1 MLRVL
6 SDTLGSPAWGSPPQ
20 TPPVMNS
27 STPRVALACFLSCLG
42 LGLSAQT
49 APTATSLDSA
59 TPVLKLETVT
69 VTGSNIKRTESER
82 TLPVTMITASQLEIY
97 DPGQP
102 SDLLASLPMA
112 AGLPGNEAALATQ
125 NARGDNANIS
135 FRGLASGN
143 TLILLNGRRIAPHPI
158 SWNENGIPALSVN
171 VNQLP
176 NRGIE
181 RVDVL
186 RDGASSIYGADAVAG
201 VVNYV
206 MHRRFRG
213 TELALRWGT
222 TEYGDGTEY
231 RASLTHGLDFA
242 NKKGRLIFTA
252 DWYDREGT
260 FLRDRPFAADGDNV
274 ARAPAPWNVYTDTTF
289 NRRAAT
295 SAYGQFNTVVS
306 TGRDQYG
313 AFLVSNQRPTGIP
326 TTFFT
331 TTGRFFLIPTTGSG
345 QPGIASAAP
354 PRAASGPGKEYY
366 WNLNDARSLQPQS
379 TRQNVFLGGEYD
391 LSPRLTAFADIN
403 YYGARSL
410 IDRDPD
416 IYQSSVNGPLF
427 IPANNPY
434 NPFGERFWSPTGAPN
449 SDGTPRLVGTPS
461 AVNVENHRF
470 WDFGSREDTVTNSA
484 YRGLLGLRGKIG
496 ETWSWESAVM
506 QAEGRAKEYEPI
518 QRISLTQVAALLT
531 DPARALNPFGRSYA
545 VQSGALVDTGP
556 FRNSD
561 AVKQSVYGAF
571 ERNGMT
577 RLRSLDFNASG
588 EVWSLWG
595 GNKISLALGG
605 EVRREDFSDVRA
617 PFSGLNPAGSGLD
630 PTRSDIVSASSVPDT
645 FAHRD
650 AYSGYAEV
658 LLPLAGR
665 EFKLPLVQSLELSA
679 AARTEHYSDFGNTI
693 SPKFGLTWKPVDW
706 IMVRASRSNGFRPPS
721 LPSLYRGSFIGTVLN
736 SQDTYRSTV
745 TQLLTDQGS
754 NRINRTA
761 GNPDLQPEKSKGIS
775 VGIVVDVPKVRGLSL
790 TVDYYEIRHKDI
802 LGSSGT
808 INDDRDALVAATQA
822 ALAAGQSINSIDLG
836 FGTTGYQGDGS
847 VVRLPVTQED
857 RNLFAAYNATRA
869 PSAQRAVVGAI
880 DYLRTTYF
888 NKAEQFVNGFDFGLS
903 YRFRPVALG
912 NFTLETNWTKL
923 NSFYLYTTRGATR
936 TELMESNLEATSGAS
951 PKWRGNAQLSW
962 RRNNWSAGLGMFYV
976 GSFTLSGVTTSQA
989 TYESLGSPTYIK
1001 PVFTNG
1007 STVYRMVHR
1016 DTQTYNAFLSYRI
1029 DKKDTRSWLRDT
1041 SVRVGV
1047 NNLFNTEP
1055 PLSNDNNTY
1064 EPALYNTMAKGR
1076 IYSLTI
1082 TKKL

>member
-1 MLRVL
+1 
-6 SDTLGSPAWGSPPQ
+6 
-20 TPPVMNS
+20 MNS
-27 STPRVALACFLSCLG
+27 KLVLKSLTALTAMAFAG
-42 LGLSAQT
+42 AATNAQT
-49 APTATSLDSA
+49 APA
-59 TPVLKLETVT
+59 TPAAPATDETVKLEAFT
-69 VTGSNIKRTESER
+69 VTGSNIKRTEAER
-82 TLPVTMITASQLEIY
+82 SLPVTTVKAEQLEVF

-102 SDLLASLPMA
+102 SDFLAALPMA

-125 NARGDNANIS
+125 NARGDNANVS

-158 SWNENGIPALSVN
+158 TWNENGIPALSVN

-213 TELALRWGT
+213 TELSLRWGT

-260 FLRDRPFAADGDNV
+260 FLRDRPFSADEDNV
-274 ARAPAPWNVYTDTTF
+274 ARAPAPWNVYTDTSF
-289 NRRAAT
+289 NKRTTT

-306 TGRDQYG
+306 TGRDQFG
-313 AFLVSNQRPTGIP
+313 AFLVTNQRPTGIP

-331 TTGRFFLIPTTGSG
+331 ATGGFFLVPTTGSG
-345 QPGIASAAP
+345 QPGLASAAP
-354 PRAASGPGKEYY
+354 ARAASGPGKDYY

-379 TRQNVFLGGEYD
+379 TRKNFFLGSEYD
-391 LSPRLTAFADIN
+391 LRPRLTVFGDIN
-403 YYGARSL
+403 YYDARSI

-416 IYQSSVNGPLF
+416 IYQSSVNGNLF
-427 IPANNPY
+427 VPATNPY
-434 NPFGERFWSPTGAPN
+434 NPFGDRFWSPTGAPN

-461 AVNVENHRF
+461 AVNVVNHRF

-484 YRGLLGLRGKIG
+484 YRALLGLRGKIG

-506 QAEGRAKEYEPI
+506 QAEGRAKEFEPI
-518 QRISLTQVAALLT
+518 QRTSLTQAAALLT
-531 DPARALNPFGRSYA
+531 DPTKALNAFGRSYA
-545 VQSGALVDTGP
+545 VQGGALVDTGA
-556 FRNSD
+556 FRNS
-561 AVKQSVYGAF
+561 ASVKQSTYGVF
-571 ERNGMT
+571 ERDGMT
-577 RLRSLDFNASG
+577 RLRSIDFNASG

-617 PFSGLNPAGSGLD
+617 PFAGLNPAGSGLD
-630 PTRSDIVSASSVPDT
+630 PTRSDVVSASSIPDT

-665 EFKLPLVQSLELSA
+665 NFRLPLVRSFELSA
-679 AARTEHYSDFGNTI
+679 AARTEHYSDFGNTV
-693 SPKFGLTWKPVDW
+693 SPKFGLTWKPADW
-706 IMVRASRSNGFRPPS
+706 IMVRASHSKGFRPPS
-721 LPSLYRGSFIGTVLN
+721 LPALYRGSFIGTALN

-745 TQLLTDQGS
+745 TQLLTDQGL
-754 NRINRTA
+754 NRINKTA
-761 GNPDLQPEKSKGIS
+761 GNPDLKPERSNGIS
-775 VGIVVDVPKVRGLSL
+775 TGIVVDVPGVRGLSL

-836 FGTTGYQGDGS
+836 SGTSKYQGDGS
-847 VVRLPVTQED
+847 VVRLPVTPED
-857 RNLFAAYNATRA
+857 RNFFTAYNATRA
-869 PSAQRAVVGAI
+869 PSAQRATVGAI

-903 YRFRPVALG
+903 YHFRPAALG

-923 NSFYLYTTRGATR
+923 NSFYIYTTRGALR
-936 TELMESNLEATSGAS
+936 TELSESNLAATSGAS
-951 PKWRGNAQLSW
+951 PKWRGNLQLNW
-962 RRNNWSAGLGMFYV
+962 RREKWTAGVGMFYI

-989 TYESLGSPTYIK
+989 VYQSLGQPSYIK

-1007 STVYRMVHR
+1007 ATVYRMVHR
-1016 DTQTYNAFLSYRI
+1016 DTMTYNAFVS
-1029 DKKDTRSWLRDT
+1029 RSLGQTEGRSLLRDT
-1041 SVRVGV
+1041 SIRVGV
-1047 NNLFNTEP
+1047 NNLFNAEP
-1055 PLSNDNNTY
+1055 PLSDDNNTY
-1064 EPALYNTMAKGR
+1064 ESALYNTMAKGR
-1076 IYSLTI
+1076 MYSVAV

>member
-1 MLRVL
+1 MHLQLLRAFLIVVFCSL
-6 SDTLGSPAWGSPPQ
+6 A
-20 TPPVMNS
+20 
-27 STPRVALACFLSCLG
+27 VAQS
-42 LGLSAQT
+42 
-49 APTATSLDSA
+49 APTPSA
-59 TPVLKLETVT
+59 AAKAETVVLEAFT
-69 VTGSNIKRTESER
+69 VTGSNIKRIEVER
-82 TLPVTMITASQLEIY
+82 TLPVTTIKAEQLEIY

-102 SDLLASLPMA
+102 SDMLAALPMA

-135 FRGLASGN
+135 FRGLASSN

-158 SWNENGIPALSVN
+158 SWNENGIPTLSVN
-171 VNQLP
+171 VNALP

-213 TELALRWGT
+213 TELSLRWGT

-242 NKKGRLIFTA
+242 NRKGRLIFTA

-260 FLRDRPFAADGDNV
+260 FLRDRPFSAEGDNV

-306 TGRDQYG
+306 TGLNQYG
-313 AFLVSNQRPTGIP
+313 AYLVTNRRPTGIP

-331 TTGRFFLIPTTGSG
+331 TTGRFFLLPAAGIG

-354 PRAASGPGKEYY
+354 PRAATGPGKEYY
-366 WNLNDARSLQPQS
+366 WNLNEARSLQPQT
-379 TRQNVFLGGEYD
+379 TRKNVFVGGEYD
-391 LSPRLTAFADIN
+391 LSPRLTAFADFN
-403 YYGARSL
+403 YYGARSI

-427 IPANNPY
+427 IPTTNPY
-434 NPFGERFWSPTGAPN
+434 NPFGDRFWSPTGAPN
-449 SDGTPRLVGTPS
+449 SDGTARLVGTPS

-470 WDFGSREDTVTNSA
+470 WDFGSREDTVSNYA

-496 ETWSWESAVM
+496 QTWSWEGAVM
-506 QAEGRAKEYEPI
+506 QAEGRASEYEPI
-518 QRISLTQVAALLT
+518 QRISLTQAAALLT
-531 DPARALNPFGRSYA
+531 DPARALNVFGRSYA
-545 VQSGALVDTGP
+545 VQNGALVDTGS
-556 FRNSD
+556 FRNSA
-561 AVKQSVYGAF
+561 AVKQSTYGAF
-571 ERNGMT
+571 ERDGMT

-588 EVWSLWG
+588 EVMSLWG

-605 EVRREDFSDVRA
+605 EFRREDFSDVRA
-617 PFSGLNPAGSGLD
+617 PFSGLNPADSGLD
-630 PTRSDIVSASSVPDT
+630 PTRSDIVSASSIPNT
-645 FAHRD
+645 FADRD

-665 EFKLPLVQSLELSA
+665 NFRLPLVQSFELSA
-679 AARTEHYSDFGNTI
+679 AARTEHYSDFGSTV

-706 IMVRASRSNGFRPPS
+706 IMVRASRSQGFRPPS
-721 LPSLYRGSFIGTVLN
+721 LPSLYRGSFVATVLN
-736 SQDTYRSTV
+736 SQDVYRSTV
-745 TQLLTDQGS
+745 TQLLSDQGS

-775 VGIVVDVPKVRGLSL
+775 AGIVIDVPGVRGLSL
-790 TVDYYEIRHKDI
+790 TVDYYEIRHQDI

-808 INDDRDALVAATQA
+808 INDDRDALIAASQA
-822 ALAAGQSINSIDLG
+822 ALAAGQNINSIDLG
-836 FGTTGYQGDGS
+836 FGTTGYRGDGA

-857 RNLFAAYNATRA
+857 RNFFTAYNATRA
-869 PSAQRAVVGAI
+869 PSAQRAAVGAI

-903 YRFRPVALG
+903 YRLRPLALG
-912 NFTLETNWTKL
+912 NFTLDANWTKL
-923 NSFYLYTTRGATR
+923 NSFYIYTTRGAAR
-936 TELMESNLEATSGAS
+936 TELMETNLEATSGAS
-951 PKWRGNAQLSW
+951 PKWRGNVQLNW
-962 RRNNWSAGLGMFYV
+962 RRDNWSGGLGMFYV
-976 GSFTLSGVTTSQA
+976 GNFTLAGVNTDRA
-989 TYESLGSPTYIK
+989 TYESLGSPSYIQ

-1016 DTQTYNAFLSYRI
+1016 DTQTYNAYLSYRL
-1029 DKKDTRSWLRDT
+1029 DRGEVRRWLRDT

-1076 IYSLTI
+1076 LYSLTV
-1082 TKKL
+1082 TRKF